1 MKKLF
6 VNPEVITSEQV
17 NAIDISET
25 EMDAP
30 SLVGGGIPA
39 VVIAACNKPFGS
51 TSIITIGGAISSI
64 GS

>member
-1 MKKLF
+1 MKKIF
-6 VNPEVITSEQV
+6 SNPEIITSQQV
-17 NAIDISET
+17 SEIEFSIS

-39 VVIAACNKPFGS
+39 TVIIACNKPFGAS
-51 TSIITIGGAISSI
+51 SIVTIGGAISSI

>member
-1 MKKLF
+1 MKKIF
-6 VNPEVITSEQV
+6 VNPEVITSKQI
-17 NAIDISET
+17 NAIDIPET

-51 TSIITIGGAISSI
+51 STIITIGGAISSI
-64 GS
+64 GG

>member
-6 VNPEVITSEQV
+6 TNPEVITSQQV
-17 NAIDISET
+17 NEIEFSIS

-39 VVIAACNKPFGS
+39 TAIIACNKPFGAA
-51 TSIITIGGAISSI
+51 TIVTVGGAISSI